1 MRFPR
6 MQNLCDAPEIPLVT
20 APTPHARPL
29 WSASI
34 DFCVKVIGDKRPS
47 NPTTAVLFGLQN
59 TKTLMSEPARAFLRH
74 AVGVFYAHAAR
85 TADQGTVFYPQFAL
99 HRALTNFRAAVLR
112 YGAKMRLHH
121 TRRIHTNLHDGV
133 PDAARTRFPTLI
145 DVDTSCSFSLTPEF
159 IDAVDKAEKAAN
171 DLRDSLNGS
180 NRHVRRRTT

>member
-1 MRFPR
+1 
-6 MQNLCDAPEIPLVT
+6 
-20 APTPHARPL
+20 
-29 WSASI
+29 
-34 DFCVKVIGDKRPS
+34 
-47 NPTTAVLFGLQN
+47 
-59 TKTLMSEPARAFLRH
+59 MSEPSRAFLRH

-121 TRRIHTNLHDGV
+121 TRRIHTNLHDSV

>member
-20 APTPHARPL
+20 
-29 WSASI
+29 
-34 DFCVKVIGDKRPS
+34 
-47 NPTTAVLFGLQN
+47 
-59 TKTLMSEPARAFLRH
+59 
-74 AVGVFYAHAAR
+74 
-85 TADQGTVFYPQFAL
+85 
-99 HRALTNFRAAVLR
+99 
-112 YGAKMRLHH
+112 
-121 TRRIHTNLHDGV
+121 V